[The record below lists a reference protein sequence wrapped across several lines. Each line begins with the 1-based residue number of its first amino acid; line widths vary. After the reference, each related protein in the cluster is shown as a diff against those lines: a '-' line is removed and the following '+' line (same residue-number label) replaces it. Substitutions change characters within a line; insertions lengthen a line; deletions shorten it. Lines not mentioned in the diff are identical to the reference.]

1 MARDP
6 LAAVGLTATPQMQ
19 PILGRTDQVRN
30 NAGGYVFAK
39 DLFTKVE
46 DFLILGTTG
55 GTYYISEDRLTM
67 GNAGWL
73 IEAIQ
78 ADGTRVVRLI
88 TDVST
93 ARPPR
98 APKNRAAVFAL
109 AMVFACGDPAAV
121 QAAKAAFPRVV
132 RTTDHLSM
140 FFGYAKQVHGKAAGP
155 GTSLVT
161 GRALRSA
168 LASWFLAGEVDA
180 IAWKACKARQRVTPA
195 GEAFALRD
203 ALRIAHPKA
212 DTAERRALLGWLA
225 GKVAD
230 GEARS
235 QVQAIDVFLSAQAVT
250 TEAAAIAVA
259 AERKLPW
266 EFLPSD
272 LLASATVWE
281 ALVPHLG
288 MTALLRNLA
297 RLTRLGVL
305 GPFAQAN
312 DAVATRLRSA
322 EALRGG
328 RIHPMDVFLA
338 LRVYLSGRSQPGR
351 RAEAH
356 TWTPVAGISDA
367 LEEAYELSFG
377 HVQPSGKRMLVA
389 VDSSGSMSHVWRWG
403 GNQLS
408 LGGSPLGTPYE
419 IGCAMAAVLKR
430 IEGGNVHVLD
440 VDTRVHPSRITAR
453 TRVREIGSWPPS
465 GGGTD
470 LSLPFTHATKHK
482 LEVDGFAIFTDG
494 ETWAGRQHAS
504 QALAAYRRKHNP
516 AARVVLASMAAA
528 GHMIAEPGDAGVL
541 NIAGMDA
548 ALPMVVTEF
557 IR

>member
-6 LAAVGLTATPQMQ
+6 LAAVGLTATPQTQ
-19 PILGRTDQVRN
+19 PIPGRTDQVRN

-55 GTYYISEDRLTM
+55 GTYYITEDRLTVD
-67 GNAGWL
+67 NAGWL
-73 IEAIQ
+73 VRAVQ
-78 ADGTRVVRLI
+78 ADGARVVRLI
-88 TDVST
+88 EDVSA

-121 QAAKAAFPRVV
+121 QDAKAAFPRVV

-140 FFGYAKQVHGKAAGP
+140 FFGYAKQLRGKAAGP

-168 LASWFLAGEVDA
+168 LASWFLAGEVNA
-180 IAWKACKARQRVTPA
+180 VAWKACKARQRVTPA
-195 GEAFALRD
+195 GEAFVLRD

-235 QVQAIDVFLSAQAVT
+235 QVPAIDAFLSAQAAT
-250 TEAAAIAVA
+250 TEAAAIAIA
-259 AERKLPW
+259 TDRKAPW
-266 EFLPSD
+266 EFLPSG
-272 LLASATVWE
+272 LLASAAVWE
-281 ALVPHLG
+281 ALIPHLG

-305 GPFAQAN
+305 GPFAPAN
-312 DAVATRLRSA
+312 EAVVARLRSA

-338 LRVYLSGRSQPGR
+338 QRVYNSGRSQPNR
-351 RAEAH
+351 RAEGH
-356 TWTPVAGISDA
+356 TWTPVAEISDG

-389 VDSSGSMSHVWRWG
+389 VDSSGSMSGARGW
-403 GNQLS
+403 NQLT
-408 LGGSPLGTPYE
+408 LGGSPLGSPYE

-430 IEGGNVHVLD
+430 IEGGNVHVID
-440 VDTRVHPSRITAR
+440 VDTTVHPSRITAR
-453 TRVREIGSWPPS
+453 TRLREIGSWPPS

-470 LSLPFTHATKHK
+470 LSLPFTHATRRK
-482 LEVDGFAIFTDG
+482 LEVDGFALFTDG
-494 ETWAGRQHAS
+494 ETWAGRQHGS
-504 QALAAYRRKHNP
+504 QALAAYRRKYN
-516 AARVVLASMAAA
+516 AGARVVLASMTAA
-528 GHMIAEPGDAGVL
+528 GHSIAEPRDAGVL

-548 ALPMVVTEF
+548 ALPMAVTGF

>member
-6 LAAVGLTATPQMQ
+6 LTAVGLTATPQMQ
-19 PILGRTDQVRN
+19 RIPGRTDQVRN

-39 DLFTKVE
+39 DSFTKVE
-46 DFLILGTTG
+46 DFLVLGTTG
-55 GTYYISEDRLTM
+55 GTFYISEDRLTM
-67 GNAGWL
+67 DNAGWL
-73 IEAIQ
+73 IAAIQ
-78 ADGTRVVRLI
+78 ADGARVVRLI
-88 TDVST
+88 TEVST

-109 AMVFACGDPAAV
+109 AMVFAVGDPTAV

-140 FFGYAKQVHGKAAGP
+140 FFGYAKQLRGKAAGP

-168 LASWFLAGEVDA
+168 LASWFLAAEVDA
-180 IAWKACKARQRVTPA
+180 VAWKACKARQRATPA

-225 GKVAD
+225 GNVAD

-235 QVQAIDVFLSAQAVT
+235 KVPTVDAFLSAQEVT
-250 TEAAAIAVA
+250 TEAAAIAIA
-259 AERKLPW
+259 TDRKVPW
-266 EFLPSD
+266 EFLPSG

-305 GPFAQAN
+305 APFNAAN
-312 DAVATRLRSA
+312 EAVIARLSSA

-328 RIHPMDVFLA
+328 RIHPVDVFLA
-338 LRVYLSGRSQPGR
+338 LRVYNSGRSQPHQ
-351 RAEAH
+351 RAEWH
-356 TWTPVAGISDA
+356 TWAPVAEVSDA

-377 HVQPSGKRMLVA
+377 YVPPSGKRMLVA
-389 VDSSGSMSHVWRWG
+389 VDSSGSMSGAG
-403 GNQLS
+403 GWNQLS
-408 LGGSPLGTPYE
+408 LGGSPLGSPYE
-419 IGCAMAAVLKR
+419 IGCAMAAILKR
-430 IEGGNVHVLD
+430 IEGGNVQVID
-440 VDTRVHPSRITAR
+440 VDTKVHTSRITAR
-453 TRVREIGSWPPS
+453 TRLREIGSWRPS

-470 LSLPFTHATKHK
+470 LSLPFTYATQHK
-482 LEVDGFAIFTDG
+482 LDVDGFALFTDG
-494 ETWAGRQHAS
+494 ETWAGREHAS
-504 QALAAYRRKHNP
+504 QALAAYRRQYSP
-516 AARVVLASMAAA
+516 GARVAVASMAAA
-528 GHMIAEPGDAGVL
+528 GHSIAEPRDAGVL

-548 ALPMVVTEF
+548 ALPTVVTWF
-557 IR
+557 IRG

>member
-6 LAAVGLTATPQMQ
+6 LAAVGLTATPQIQ
-19 PILGRTDQVRN
+19 RILGRTDQVRN

-55 GTYYISEDRLTM
+55 GTFYITEDRLTVD
-67 GNAGWL
+67 NTGWL
-73 IEAIQ
+73 IQAIQ
-78 ADGTRVVRLI
+78 ADGTRVVQLI
-88 TDVST
+88 TEVST

-109 AMVFACGDPAAV
+109 AMVFSCGDPAAV
-121 QAAKAAFPRVV
+121 QAAKAAFARVV

-140 FFGYAKQVHGKAAGP
+140 FFGYAKQLRGKAAGQ

-195 GEAFALRD
+195 GETFALRD

-212 DTAERRALLGWLA
+212 NTAERRALLGWLA
-225 GKVAD
+225 GKVSD

-235 QVQAIDVFLSAQAVT
+235 QVRAVDAFLSAQAAT
-250 TEAAAIAVA
+250 TEAAAIAIA
-259 AERKLPW
+259 TERKVPW
-266 EFLPSD
+266 EFLPSG
-272 LLASATVWE
+272 LLASPAVWE

-305 GPFAQAN
+305 GPFAPAN
-312 DAVATRLRSA
+312 ETVTARLRSA
-322 EALRGG
+322 EALRNG

-338 LRVYLSGRSQPGR
+338 LRVYLSGLSQPDR
-351 RAEAH
+351 RAERH
-356 TWTPVAGISDA
+356 IWTPVAEISDA

-377 HVQPSGKRMLVA
+377 HVQASGKRMLVA
-389 VDSSGSMSHVWRWG
+389 VDSSGSMSWK
-403 GNQLS
+403 QLTLS
-408 LGGSPLGTPYE
+408 GSPLGSPYE
-419 IGCAMAAVLKR
+419 VGCAMAAILKR
-430 IEGGNVHVLD
+430 IEGGNVHVID
-440 VDTRVHPSRITAR
+440 VDTQVHPSRITVR
-453 TRVREIGSWPPS
+453 TRLREIGSWPPS

-470 LSLPFTHATKHK
+470 LSLPFTHATKRK
-482 LEVDGFAIFTDG
+482 MEVDGFALFTDG

-504 QALAAYRRKHNP
+504 QALAAYRRKYNSG
-516 AARVVLASMAAA
+516 ARVVLASMVAV
-528 GHMIAEPGDAGVL
+528 GHSIAEPEDAGVL

-548 ALPMVVTEF
+548 ALPMVATEF

>member
-19 PILGRTDQVRN
+19 RIPGRADQVRN
-30 NAGGYVFAK
+30 NAGGYVFAR
-39 DLFTKVE
+39 DLFPKVE
-46 DFLILGTTG
+46 DFLIPGTTG
-55 GTYYISEDRLTM
+55 GTFYITEDRLTVD
-67 GNAGWL
+67 NTDWL
-73 IEAIQ
+73 IQAIQ
-78 ADGTRVVRLI
+78 ADGARLVQLI

-132 RTTDHLSM
+132 RTTGHLSM
-140 FFGYAKQVHGKAAGP
+140 FFGYAKQLRGKAAGT

-161 GRALRSA
+161 GRALRSG
-168 LASWFLAGEVDA
+168 LGSWFLAGDVDA
-180 IAWKACKARQRVTPA
+180 VAWKACKARQRATPA
-195 GEAFALRD
+195 GETFALRD

-212 DTAERRALLGWLA
+212 ETAGRRALLGWLA
-225 GKVAD
+225 GKVD
-230 GEARS
+230 DSQARS
-235 QVQAIDVFLSAQAVT
+235 LVPAIDAFLSAQAAT
-250 TEAAAIAVA
+250 TEAAAAAIAS
-259 AERKLPW
+259 ERKVPW
-266 EFLPSD
+266 EFLPSQV
-272 LLASATVWE
+272 LTSAAVWE

-305 GPFAQAN
+305 GPFAPAN
-312 DAVATRLRSA
+312 EAVAARLRSA
-322 EALRGG
+322 DALRGA

-338 LRVYLSGRSQPGR
+338 LRVYNSGRSQPDR
-351 RAEAH
+351 RAGGH
-356 TWTPVAGISDA
+356 TWTPVAEISDA

-389 VDSSGSMSHVWRWG
+389 VDSSGSMSAAG
-403 GNQLS
+403 GWNQLT
-408 LGGSPLGTPYE
+408 LGGSPLGSPYE
-419 IGCAMAAVLKR
+419 IGCAMAAILKR
-430 IEGGNVHVLD
+430 IEGGNVHVID
-440 VDTRVHPSRITAR
+440 VDTRVHPSRVTSR
-453 TRVREIGSWPPS
+453 TRLREIGSWQPS

-470 LSLPFTHATKHK
+470 LSLPFAHATQSK
-482 LEVDGFAIFTDG
+482 LAVDGFVLFTDG

-504 QALAAYRRKHNP
+504 QALAGYRRRFNLG
-516 AARVVLASMAAA
+516 ARVTVASMAAA
-528 GHMIAEPGDAGVL
+528 GHSIAEPQDAGVL

-548 ALPMVVTEF
+548 ALPAVVTAF

>member
-6 LAAVGLTATPQMQ
+6 LAAVGLTATPQTQ

-30 NAGGYVFAK
+30 HAGGYVFAK

-55 GTYYISEDRLTM
+55 GTFYITEDRLTVD
-67 GNAGWL
+67 NAGWL
-73 IEAIQ
+73 IQAIQ
-78 ADGTRVVRLI
+78 ADGVRVVQLL
-88 TDVST
+88 TAVST

-98 APKNRAAVFAL
+98 APKNRAAMFAL

-140 FFGYAKQVHGKAAGP
+140 FFGYVKQLRGKAAGQ

-180 IAWKACKARQRVTPA
+180 IAWKACKARQRVTPG
-195 GEAFALRD
+195 GEAFTLRD

-235 QVQAIDVFLSAQAVT
+235 QVQAIDVFLSVQAVT
-250 TEAAAIAVA
+250 TEAAAIAIVT
-259 AERKLPW
+259 ERTVPW
-266 EFLPSD
+266 EFLPSG
-272 LLASATVWE
+272 LLSSAAVWE
-281 ALVPHLG
+281 ALVPRLG

-305 GPFAQAN
+305 SPFAPANQAVT
-312 DAVATRLRSA
+312 ARLRSA
-322 EALRGG
+322 EALRDG

-338 LRVYLSGRSQPGR
+338 LRVYLSGRSQPDR
-351 RAEAH
+351 RAEGH
-356 TWTPVAGISDA
+356 TWAPAAEISDA

-377 HVQPSGKRMLVA
+377 YIQPSGKRILVA
-389 VDSSGSMSHVWRWG
+389 VDSSGSMSSARGRH
-403 GNQLS
+403 QLTV
-408 LGGSPLGTPYE
+408 GGSPLGSPYE
-419 IGCAMAAVLKR
+419 IGCAMAAILKR
-430 IEGGNVHVLD
+430 IEGGNVHVID
-440 VDTRVHPSRITAR
+440 VDTRVHPSRITIR
-453 TRVREIGSWPPS
+453 TGIREIGFWRPS

-470 LSLPFTHATKHK
+470 LSLPFTHATKNK
-482 LEVDGFAIFTDG
+482 LEVDGFAVFTDG
-494 ETWAGRQHAS
+494 ETWAGRQHVS

-516 AARVVLASMAAA
+516 GARVVLASMVPV
-528 GHMIAEPGDAGVL
+528 GHSIAEPKDAGVL

-548 ALPMVVTEF
+548 ALPMVATEF

>member
-6 LAAVGLTATPQMQ
+6 LAAVGLTATPQIQ
-19 PILGRTDQVRN
+19 RILGRTDQVRN

-39 DLFTKVE
+39 DLFTKAE

-55 GTYYISEDRLTM
+55 GTFYITEDRLTVD
-67 GNAGWL
+67 NAGWL
-73 IEAIQ
+73 IQAIQ
-78 ADGTRVVRLI
+78 ADGTRVVQLI
-88 TDVST
+88 TEVST

-109 AMVFACGDPAAV
+109 AMVFSCGDPAAV
-121 QAAKAAFPRVV
+121 QAAKAAFARVV

-140 FFGYAKQVHGKAAGP
+140 FFGYAKQLRGKAAGQ

-195 GEAFALRD
+195 GETFALRD

-225 GKVAD
+225 GKVSD

-235 QVQAIDVFLSAQAVT
+235 QVRAVDAFLSAQAVT
-250 TEAAAIAVA
+250 TEAAAIAIA
-259 AERKLPW
+259 TERKVPW
-266 EFLPSD
+266 EFLPSG
-272 LLASATVWE
+272 LLASPAVWE

-305 GPFAQAN
+305 GPFAPAN
-312 DAVATRLRSA
+312 EAVTARLRSA
-322 EALRGG
+322 EALRNG

-338 LRVYLSGRSQPGR
+338 LRVYLSGLSQPDR
-351 RAEAH
+351 RAERH
-356 TWTPVAGISDA
+356 IWTPVAEILDA

-377 HVQPSGKRMLVA
+377 HVRASGKRMLVA
-389 VDSSGSMSHVWRWG
+389 VDSSGSMSWK
-403 GNQLS
+403 QLT
-408 LGGSPLGTPYE
+408 LGGSPLGSPYE
-419 IGCAMAAVLKR
+419 VGCAMAAVLKR
-430 IEGGNVHVLD
+430 IEGGNVHVID
-440 VDTRVHPSRITAR
+440 VDTQVHPSRITAR
-453 TRVREIGSWPPS
+453 TRLREIGSWPPS

-470 LSLPFTHATKHK
+470 LSLPFTHATKRK
-482 LEVDGFAIFTDG
+482 MEVDGFALFTDG

-504 QALAAYRRKHNP
+504 QALAAYRRKYNP
-516 AARVVLASMAAA
+516 GARVVLASMVAV
-528 GHMIAEPGDAGVL
+528 GHSIAEPEETPGC
-541 NIAGMDA
+541 
-548 ALPMVVTEF
+548 
-557 IR
+557 

>member
-19 PILGRTDQVRN
+19 RIPGRTDQVRN
-30 NAGGYVFAK
+30 NAGGYVFDK

-55 GTYYISEDRLTM
+55 GTFYITEDRLTVD
-67 GNAGWL
+67 NAGWL
-73 IEAIQ
+73 IQAIQ
-78 ADGTRVVRLI
+78 ADGTRIVRLI
-88 TDVST
+88 TEVST

-121 QAAKAAFPRVV
+121 QAAKTAFPRVV

-140 FFGYAKQVHGKAAGP
+140 FFGYAKQLRGKAAGH
-155 GTSLVT
+155 GASLVT

-168 LASWFLAGEVDA
+168 MASWFLAGEVDA
-180 IAWKACKARQRVTPA
+180 IAWKACKARQRATPA

-225 GKVAD
+225 GTVAD
-230 GEARS
+230 SEARS
-235 QVQAIDVFLSAQAVT
+235 QVPAIDAFLSAQAAT
-250 TEAAAIAVA
+250 TEAAAIAIA
-259 AERKLPW
+259 TERTVSW
-266 EFLPSD
+266 EFLPSG
-272 LLASATVWE
+272 LLTSAAVWE
-281 ALVPHLG
+281 TLVSHLG

-312 DAVATRLRSA
+312 EGVAARLRDA
-322 EALRGG
+322 EALRRG

-338 LRVYLSGRSQPGR
+338 LRVYNSGRSQPHP
-351 RAEAH
+351 RAEGH
-356 TWTPVAGISDA
+356 TWTPVAEISDA

-377 HVQPSGKRMLVA
+377 HVLPSGKRMLVA
-389 VDSSGSMSHVWRWG
+389 VDSSGSMSWH
-403 GNQLS
+403 QLT
-408 LGGSPLGTPYE
+408 LGGSPLGSPYE
-419 IGCAMAAVLKR
+419 IGCAMAAILKR
-430 IEGGNVHVLD
+430 IDGGNVHVID
-440 VDTRVHPSRITAR
+440 VDTKVHPSRITAR
-453 TRVREIGSWPPS
+453 TRLREIGSWQPS

-470 LSLPFTHATKHK
+470 LSLPFTHAAEVK
-482 LEVDGFAIFTDG
+482 LGVDGFALFTDG

-504 QALAAYRRKHNP
+504 QALAAYRRQCNP
-516 AARVVLASMAAA
+516 GARVAVASMAAA
-528 GHMIAEPGDAGVL
+528 GHSIAEPQDAGVL

-548 ALPMVVTEF
+548 ALPMVMTGF

>member
-1 MARDP
+1 
-6 LAAVGLTATPQMQ
+6 
-19 PILGRTDQVRN
+19 
-30 NAGGYVFAK
+30 
-39 DLFTKVE
+39 
-46 DFLILGTTG
+46 
-55 GTYYISEDRLTM
+55 
-67 GNAGWL
+67 
-73 IEAIQ
+73 
-78 ADGTRVVRLI
+78 
-88 TDVST
+88 
-93 ARPPR
+93 
-98 APKNRAAVFAL
+98 VFAL

-140 FFGYAKQVHGKAAGP
+140 FFGYAKQLRGKAAGP

-168 LASWFLAGEVDA
+168 LASWFLAAPVDA
-180 IAWKACKARQRVTPA
+180 VAWKASKARQRATPA
-195 GEAFALRD
+195 GEVFALRD

-212 DTAERRALLGWLA
+212 DSSERRALLGWLA

-230 GEARS
+230 GEAGAHVS
-235 QVQAIDVFLSAQAVT
+235 AIDAFLSAQGVT
-250 TEAAAIAVA
+250 TEAAAIAVVT
-259 AERKLPW
+259 ERKVPW
-266 EFLPSD
+266 EFLPSG
-272 LLASATVWE
+272 LLASAMVWE

-305 GPFAQAN
+305 GPFAPAN
-312 DAVATRLRSA
+312 EAVIARLRSP

-338 LRVYLSGRSQPGR
+338 FRVYNSGQSKPDR
-351 RAEAH
+351 RAEGH
-356 TWTPVAGISDA
+356 TWTPVAEISDA

-389 VDSSGSMSHVWRWG
+389 VDSSGSMSGAWG
-403 GNQLS
+403 RSQLT
-408 LGGSPLGTPYE
+408 LGGSPLGSPYE
-419 IGCAMAAVLKR
+419 VGCAMAAVLKR
-430 IEGGNVHVLD
+430 IEGGNVHVID
-440 VDTRVHPSRITAR
+440 VDTQVHSSRITAR
-453 TRVREIGSWPPS
+453 TRLRDIGSWPPS

-470 LSLPFTHATKHK
+470 LSLPFTHATKRK
-482 LEVDGFAIFTDG
+482 LEVGGFALFTDG

-504 QALAAYRRKHNP
+504 QALAAYRRKYNP
-516 AARVVLASMAAA
+516 GARVVLASMTAA
-528 GHMIAEPGDAGVL
+528 GHSIGEPQDAGVL

-548 ALPMVVTEF
+548 ALPMVVTGF

>member
-6 LAAVGLTATPQMQ
+6 LAAVGLTATPQIQ

-55 GTYYISEDRLTM
+55 GTFYITEDRLTVD
-67 GNAGWL
+67 NTGWL
-73 IEAIQ
+73 IQAIQ
-78 ADGTRVVRLI
+78 ADGIRVVQLI
-88 TDVST
+88 TEVST

-109 AMVFACGDPAAV
+109 AMVFSCGDPAAV
-121 QAAKAAFPRVV
+121 QAAKAAFARVV

-140 FFGYAKQVHGKAAGP
+140 FFGYAKQLRGKAAGQ

-168 LASWFLAGEVDA
+168 LASWFLAGEVNA

-195 GEAFALRD
+195 GETFALRD

-212 DTAERRALLGWLA
+212 DTAEQRALLGWLA
-225 GKVAD
+225 GKVSD

-235 QVQAIDVFLSAQAVT
+235 QVQAVDAFLSAQAVT
-250 TEAAAIAVA
+250 TEAAAIAIA
-259 AERKLPW
+259 TERKVPW
-266 EFLPSD
+266 EFLPSG
-272 LLASATVWE
+272 LLASPAVWE

-297 RLTRLGVL
+297 
-305 GPFAQAN
+305 
-312 DAVATRLRSA
+312 
-322 EALRGG
+322 
-328 RIHPMDVFLA
+328 
-338 LRVYLSGRSQPGR
+338 LRVYLSGLSQPDR
-351 RAEAH
+351 RAERH
-356 TWTPVAGISDA
+356 IWTPVAEISDA

-377 HVQPSGKRMLVA
+377 HVQASGKRMLVA
-389 VDSSGSMSHVWRWG
+389 VDSSGSMSWK
-403 GNQLS
+403 QLT
-408 LGGSPLGTPYE
+408 LGGSPLGSPYE
-419 IGCAMAAVLKR
+419 VGCAMAAVLKR
-430 IEGGNVHVLD
+430 IEGGNVHVID
-440 VDTRVHPSRITAR
+440 VDTQVHPSRITVR
-453 TRVREIGSWPPS
+453 TRLREIGSWPPS

-470 LSLPFTHATKHK
+470 LSLPFTHATKRK
-482 LEVDGFAIFTDG
+482 MEVDGFALFTDG

-504 QALAAYRRKHNP
+504 QALAAYRRKYNP
-516 AARVVLASMAAA
+516 GARVVLASMVAV
-528 GHMIAEPGDAGVL
+528 GHSIAEPEDAGVL

-548 ALPMVVTEF
+548 ALPMVATEF

>member
-19 PILGRTDQVRN
+19 PIPGRTDQVRN

-39 DLFTKVE
+39 DLFAKVE
-46 DFLILGTTG
+46 DFLILGTAG
-55 GTYYISEDRLTM
+55 GTYYITEDRLTM
-67 GNAGWL
+67 DNAGWL
-73 IEAIQ
+73 IQAIQ
-78 ADGTRVVRLI
+78 SDGAGVVRLI
-88 TDVST
+88 TEVST

-109 AMVFACGDPAAV
+109 AMVFACGDPATV

-140 FFGYAKQVHGKAAGP
+140 FFGYAKQLRGKPAGS

-168 LASWFLAGEVDA
+168 LASWFLAAPVDSV
-180 IAWKACKARQRVTPA
+180 AWKASKARQRATPA

-212 DTAERRALLGWLA
+212 DSTERRALLGWLA
-225 GKVAD
+225 GKVTD

-235 QVQAIDVFLSAQAVT
+235 QVPVIDAFLSAQAVT
-250 TEAAAIAVA
+250 TEAAAIAIA
-259 AERKLPW
+259 TERKVPW
-266 EFLPSD
+266 EFLPSG

-305 GPFAQAN
+305 GPFALAN
-312 DAVATRLRSA
+312 EAVIARLRSG
-322 EALRGG
+322 EALRSG
-328 RIHPMDVFLA
+328 RIHPMDVYLA
-338 LRVYLSGRSQPGR
+338 FRVYNSGRSQPDR
-351 RAEAH
+351 RAEGH
-356 TWTPVAGISDA
+356 TWTPVAEISDA

-377 HVQPSGKRMLVA
+377 HVQPSGRRMLVA
-389 VDSSGSMSHVWRWG
+389 VDSSGSMSGAWG
-403 GNQLS
+403 WGQLT
-408 LGGSPLGTPYE
+408 LGGSPLGSPYE
-419 IGCAMAAVLKR
+419 VGCSMAAVLKR
-430 IEGGNVHVLD
+430 IEGGNVHVID
-440 VDTRVHPSRITAR
+440 VDTQVHPSRITAR
-453 TRVREIGSWPPS
+453 TRLREIGSWPPS

-470 LSLPFTHATKHK
+470 LALPFMHAAQRK
-482 LEVDGFAIFTDG
+482 LEVDGFALFTDG

-504 QALAAYRRKHNP
+504 QALAAYRRKYNP
-516 AARVVLASMAAA
+516 GARVVLASMTAA
-528 GHMIAEPGDAGVL
+528 GHSIAEPQDAGVL

-548 ALPMVVTEF
+548 ALPMVVTGF

>member
-6 LAAVGLTATPQMQ
+6 LAAVGLTATAQIQ
-19 PILGRTDQVRN
+19 RILGRTDQLRN

-46 DFLILGTTG
+46 DFLVLGTTG
-55 GTYYISEDRLTM
+55 GTYYITEDRLTVD
-67 GNAGWL
+67 NAGWL
-73 IEAIQ
+73 IQAIQ
-78 ADGTRVVRLI
+78 ADGTRVVQLI
-88 TDVST
+88 TEVST

-109 AMVFACGDPAAV
+109 AMVFSCGDPAAV
-121 QAAKAAFPRVV
+121 QAAKAAFARVV

-140 FFGYAKQVHGKAAGP
+140 FFGYAKQVHGKAAGQ
-155 GTSLVT
+155 GTSLVS

-195 GEAFALRD
+195 GETFALRD

-235 QVQAIDVFLSAQAVT
+235 QVQAVDAFLSAQAVT
-250 TEAAAIAVA
+250 TEAAAIAIA
-259 AERKLPW
+259 TERKVPW
-266 EFLPSD
+266 EFLPSA
-272 LLASATVWE
+272 LLASPTVWE
-281 ALVPHLG
+281 ALIPHLG
-288 MTALLRNLA
+288 VTALLRNLA

-305 GPFAQAN
+305 GPFAPAN
-312 DAVATRLRSA
+312 EAVAARLRSA
-322 EALRGG
+322 EALRNG

-338 LRVYLSGRSQPGR
+338 LRVYLSGQSQPDR
-351 RAEAH
+351 RAERH
-356 TWTPVAGISDA
+356 TWTPVAEISDA
-367 LEEAYELSFG
+367 LEEAYEQSSG

-389 VDSSGSMSHVWRWG
+389 VDSSGSMSGAWG
-403 GNQLS
+403 RNQLT

-419 IGCAMAAVLKR
+419 IGCAMAAILKR
-430 IEGGNVHVLD
+430 IEGGNVHVID
-440 VDTRVHPSRITAR
+440 VDTQVHPSRITTS
-453 TRVREIGSWPPS
+453 TRVREIGSWRPS

-470 LSLPFTHATKHK
+470 LSLPFTHATQRK
-482 LEVDGFAIFTDG
+482 LKVDGFALFTDG

-504 QALAAYRRKHNP
+504 QALAAYRRKYNP
-516 AARVVLASMAAA
+516 GARVVLASMVAV
-528 GHMIAEPGDAGVL
+528 GHSIAEPEDAGVL

-548 ALPMVVTEF
+548 ALPMVATEF

>member
-6 LAAVGLTATPQMQ
+6 LAAVGLTATPQIQ
-19 PILGRTDQVRN
+19 RILGRTDQVRN

-39 DLFTKVE
+39 DLFTKAE

-55 GTYYISEDRLTM
+55 GTFYITEDRLTVD
-67 GNAGWL
+67 NAGWL
-73 IEAIQ
+73 IQAIQ
-78 ADGTRVVRLI
+78 ADGTRVVQLI
-88 TDVST
+88 TEVST

-109 AMVFACGDPAAV
+109 AMVFSCGDPAAV
-121 QAAKAAFPRVV
+121 QAAKAAFARVV

-140 FFGYAKQVHGKAAGP
+140 FFGYAKQLRGKAAGQ

-168 LASWFLAGEVDA
+168 LASWFLAGEVNA

-195 GEAFALRD
+195 GETFALRD

-225 GKVAD
+225 GKVSD

-235 QVQAIDVFLSAQAVT
+235 QVRAVDAYLSAQAVT
-250 TEAAAIAVA
+250 TEAAAIAIA
-259 AERKLPW
+259 TERKVLW
-266 EFLPSD
+266 EFLPSG
-272 LLASATVWE
+272 LLASPAVWE

-305 GPFAQAN
+305 GPFAPATA
-312 DAVATRLRSA
+312 AVTARLRSA
-322 EALRGG
+322 EGLRRG

-338 LRVYLSGRSQPGR
+338 LRVYLSGLSQPDR
-351 RAEAH
+351 RAERH
-356 TWTPVAGISDA
+356 IWTPVAEISDA

-377 HVQPSGKRMLVA
+377 HVRASGKRMLVA
-389 VDSSGSMSHVWRWG
+389 VDSSGSMSWK
-403 GNQLS
+403 QLT
-408 LGGSPLGTPYE
+408 LGGSPLGSPYE
-419 IGCAMAAVLKR
+419 VGCAMAAVLKR
-430 IEGGNVHVLD
+430 IEGGNVHVID
-440 VDTRVHPSRITAR
+440 VDTQVHPSRITAR
-453 TRVREIGSWPPS
+453 TRLREIGSWPPS

-482 LEVDGFAIFTDG
+482 MEVDGFALFTDG

-504 QALAAYRRKHNP
+504 QALAAYRRKYNSG
-516 AARVVLASMAAA
+516 ARVVLASMVAV
-528 GHMIAEPGDAGVL
+528 GHSIAEPEDAGVL

-548 ALPMVVTEF
+548 ALPMVATEF

>member
-1 MARDP
+1 
-6 LAAVGLTATPQMQ
+6 
-19 PILGRTDQVRN
+19 
-30 NAGGYVFAK
+30 
-39 DLFTKVE
+39 
-46 DFLILGTTG
+46 
-55 GTYYISEDRLTM
+55 
-67 GNAGWL
+67 
-73 IEAIQ
+73 
-78 ADGTRVVRLI
+78 VRLI
-88 TDVST
+88 TEVST

-109 AMVFACGDPAAV
+109 AMVFACGEPAAV
-121 QAAKAAFPRVV
+121 QAAKAAFSRVV
-132 RTTDHLSM
+132 RTTDHLAM
-140 FFGYAKQVHGKAAGP
+140 FFGYAKQLRGKAAGP

-180 IAWKACKARQRVTPA
+180 IAWKACKARQRATPA

-230 GEARS
+230 DEARS
-235 QVQAIDVFLSAQAVT
+235 QVPAIDDFLSAQAVT
-250 TEAAAIAVA
+250 TEAAAIAIA
-259 AERKLPW
+259 TERKVPW
-266 EFLPSD
+266 EFLPSG

-305 GPFAQAN
+305 GPFAPAN
-312 DAVATRLRSA
+312 EAVAARLRSA
-322 EALRGG
+322 EVLRGG

-338 LRVYLSGRSQPGR
+338 LRVYNSGRSQPGR
-351 RAEAH
+351 RAEGH
-356 TWTPVAGISDA
+356 TWTPVAEISDA
-367 LEEAYELSFG
+367 LEEAYKLSFG

-389 VDSSGSMSHVWRWG
+389 VDSSGSMSGAWG
-403 GNQLS
+403 WNQLT
-408 LGGSPLGTPYE
+408 LGGSPLGSPYE
-419 IGCAMAAVLKR
+419 IGCAMAAILKR
-430 IEGGNVHVLD
+430 IEGGNVHVID
-440 VDTRVHPSRITAR
+440 VDTRVYPSRITAQ
-453 TRVREIGSWPPS
+453 TRLREIGSWRPS

-470 LSLPFTHATKHK
+470 LSLPFTHAIKRK
-482 LEVDGFAIFTDG
+482 LGVDGFALFTDG

-504 QALAAYRRKHNP
+504 QALAAYRRRHNP
-516 AARVVLASMAAA
+516 GARVALASMVAA
-528 GHMIAEPGDAGVL
+528 GHSIAEPQDAGVL

-548 ALPMVVTEF
+548 ALPTVVTGF

>member
-6 LAAVGLTATPQMQ
+6 LAAVGLTATPQIQ
-19 PILGRTDQVRN
+19 RILGRTDQVRN

-55 GTYYISEDRLTM
+55 GTFYITEDRLTVD
-67 GNAGWL
+67 NAGWL
-73 IEAIQ
+73 IQAIQ
-78 ADGTRVVRLI
+78 ADGTRVVQLI
-88 TDVST
+88 TEVST

-109 AMVFACGDPAAV
+109 AMVFSCGDPAAV
-121 QAAKAAFPRVV
+121 QAAKAAFARVV

-140 FFGYAKQVHGKAAGP
+140 FFGYAKQLRGKAAGQ

-195 GEAFALRD
+195 GETFALRD

-212 DTAERRALLGWLA
+212 NTAERRALLGWLA
-225 GKVAD
+225 GKVSD

-235 QVQAIDVFLSAQAVT
+235 QVRAVDAFLSAQAAT
-250 TEAAAIAVA
+250 TEAAAIAIA
-259 AERKLPW
+259 TERKVPW
-266 EFLPSD
+266 EFLPSG
-272 LLASATVWE
+272 LLASPAVWE

-305 GPFAQAN
+305 GPFAPAN
-312 DAVATRLRSA
+312 ETVTARLRSA
-322 EALRGG
+322 EALRNG

-338 LRVYLSGRSQPGR
+338 LRVYLSGLSQPDR
-351 RAEAH
+351 RAERH
-356 TWTPVAGISDA
+356 IWTPVAEISDA

-377 HVQPSGKRMLVA
+377 HVQASGKRMLVA
-389 VDSSGSMSHVWRWG
+389 VDSSGSMSWK
-403 GNQLS
+403 QLTLS
-408 LGGSPLGTPYE
+408 GSPLGSPYE
-419 IGCAMAAVLKR
+419 VGCAMAAILKR
-430 IEGGNVHVLD
+430 IEGGNVHVID
-440 VDTRVHPSRITAR
+440 VDTQVHPSRITAR
-453 TRVREIGSWPPS
+453 TRLREIGSWPPS

-470 LSLPFTHATKHK
+470 LSLPFTHATKRK
-482 LEVDGFAIFTDG
+482 MEVDGFALFTDG

-504 QALAAYRRKHNP
+504 QALAAYRRKYNSG
-516 AARVVLASMAAA
+516 ARVVLASMVAV
-528 GHMIAEPGDAGVL
+528 GHSIAEPEDAGVL

-548 ALPMVVTEF
+548 ALPMVATEF

>member
-19 PILGRTDQVRN
+19 RIPGRTDQVRN

-39 DLFTKVE
+39 DLFTRVE

-55 GTYYISEDRLTM
+55 GTFYITEDRLTVD
-67 GNAGWL
+67 NAGWL
-73 IEAIQ
+73 IQAVQ
-78 ADGTRVVRLI
+78 ADGARVVRLI
-88 TDVST
+88 TAVST

-140 FFGYAKQVHGKAAGP
+140 FFGYAKQLRGKAAGP

-168 LASWFLAGEVDA
+168 LASWFLADEVDS

-212 DTAERRALLGWLA
+212 DTAERQALLGWLA

-230 GEARS
+230 SEARS
-235 QVQAIDVFLSAQAVT
+235 QVPAIDIFLSAQAVT
-250 TEAAAIAVA
+250 TETAAIAIA
-259 AERKLPW
+259 TERKVPW
-266 EFLPSD
+266 EFLPSG
-272 LLASATVWE
+272 LLASASVWE

-297 RLTRLGVL
+297 RLTWLGVL
-305 GPFAQAN
+305 GPFAAAN
-312 DAVATRLRSA
+312 ESVAARLRSA
-322 EALRGG
+322 EALRRG

-338 LRVYLSGRSQPGR
+338 LRVYNSGRSQPGW
-351 RAEAH
+351 RAEGH
-356 TWTPVAGISDA
+356 SWTPVAEISDA

-389 VDSSGSMSHVWRWG
+389 VDSSGSMSGAWG
-403 GNQLS
+403 RNQLTM
-408 LGGSPLGTPYE
+408 GGSPLGTPYE
-419 IGCAMAAVLKR
+419 IGCAMAAILKR
-430 IEGGNVHVLD
+430 IEGDNVHVID
-440 VDTRVHPSRITAR
+440 VDTRVHASRITAR
-453 TRVREIGSWPPS
+453 TRLREIGSWRPS

-470 LSLPFTHATKHK
+470 LSLPFTHAAHHK
-482 LEVDGFAIFTDG
+482 LDVDGFALFTDG

-504 QALAAYRRKHNP
+504 QALAAYRRRCNP
-516 AARVVLASMAAA
+516 GARVAVASMTAA
-528 GHMIAEPGDAGVL
+528 GHSIGEPQDAGVL

-548 ALPMVVTEF
+548 ALPTVVAGF

>member
-1 MARDP
+1 MTRDP
-6 LAAVGLTATPQMQ
+6 LAAVALTTTPQTR
-19 PILGRTDQVRN
+19 PIPGRTDQVRN

-55 GTYYISEDRLTM
+55 GTFYITEDRLTVD
-67 GNAGWL
+67 NAGWL
-73 IEAIQ
+73 IQAIQ
-78 ADGTRVVRLI
+78 ADGDRVVRLI
-88 TDVST
+88 TEVST
-93 ARPPR
+93 ARPSR
-98 APKNRAAVFAL
+98 APKNRASVFAL
-109 AMVFACGDPAAV
+109 AMVFACGDPVAV
-121 QAAKAAFPRVV
+121 QAAKSAFPRVV

-140 FFGYAKQVHGKAAGP
+140 FFGYAKQLRGKAAGP

-168 LASWFLAGEVDA
+168 LASWFLAGGVDA
-180 IAWKACKARQRVTPA
+180 IAWKACKARQRATPS

-212 DTAERRALLGWLA
+212 DTVERRALLGWLA
-225 GKVAD
+225 GKVGD

-235 QVQAIDVFLSAQAVT
+235 QVSAIDAFLSAQAVT
-250 TEAAAIAVA
+250 TEAAAIATA
-259 AERKLPW
+259 TERKVPW
-266 EFLPSD
+266 EFLPSG

-312 DAVATRLRSA
+312 EVVATRLRDA
-322 EALRGG
+322 EALRRG

-338 LRVYLSGRSQPGR
+338 LRVYNSGRSQPVR
-351 RAEAH
+351 RAEGH
-356 TWTPVAGISDA
+356 TWTPVAEISDA

-389 VDSSGSMSHVWRWG
+389 VDSSGSMSGAWG
-403 GNQLS
+403 WNQLT
-408 LGGSPLGTPYE
+408 LGGSLLGSPYE
-419 IGCAMAAVLKR
+419 IGCAMAAILKR
-430 IEGGNVHVLD
+430 IEGGNAHVID
-440 VDTRVHPSRITAR
+440 VDTKVYPSRVTAR
-453 TRVREIGSWPPS
+453 TRVREIGSWRPS

-470 LSLPFTHATKHK
+470 LSLPFTHATRRK
-482 LEVDGFAIFTDG
+482 LEVDGFAVFTDG
-494 ETWAGRQHAS
+494 ETWAGRQHPS
-504 QALAAYRRKHNP
+504 QALAAYRRRYNP
-516 AARVVLASMAAA
+516 GARVVVALMTAA
-528 GHMIAEPGDAGVL
+528 GHTLAEPGDAGVL
-541 NIAGMDA
+541 NIAGIDA
-548 ALPMVVTEF
+548 ALPTVVTGF